1 MPPSELGCPPIRL
14 AHRSVEDDAWRKLA
28 CLIHCKRTRELRP
41 QECHKRAAGSPE
53 DVELHKRSAEASGF
67 GHSTA
72 ALMVGLAQELMERPL
87 VAKRTFTE
95 KLTSENANKR
105 YCSVAERTRSPQT
118 ARAWEPTHM
127 R

>member
-1 MPPSELGCPPIRL
+1 MLAWLKQCFCNELTVHKASSFKTIPPRIDYETPSEAAI
-14 AHRSVEDDAWRKLA
+14 
-28 CLIHCKRTRELRP
+28 CLH
-41 QECHKRAAGSPE
+41 
-53 DVELHKRSAEASGF
+53 EA

-105 YCSVAERTRSPQT
+105 YCSVVERTRSPQT
-118 ARAWEPTHM
+118 ARPGANS
-127 R
+127 